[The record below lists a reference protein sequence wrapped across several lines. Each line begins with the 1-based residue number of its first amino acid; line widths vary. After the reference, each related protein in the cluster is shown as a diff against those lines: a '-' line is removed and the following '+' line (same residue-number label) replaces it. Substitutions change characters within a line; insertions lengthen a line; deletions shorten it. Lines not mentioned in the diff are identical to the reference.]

1 MLTAIIIPCYNEA
14 NRFPLNRY
22 LSFLKFKHKV
32 ILYFINDGSTDQT
45 FDVLS
50 KLKKLANDK
59 IQIVS
64 LTKNQGKAEA
74 VRSGMLEAQR
84 NKDIYCFAYLDADL
98 STSLE
103 ECLRL
108 ADRIDSQKELVFG
121 SRIKKNDNNIRVK
134 NSRFIIGR
142 IIAAFISMM
151 LKISV
156 YDTQCGCKIFTLKW
170 SKMVFKDPFLTSWLF
185 DVEIFYR
192 LINKFGRKSIL
203 NKIEEVPLKEWINVD
218 DSKVSLS
225 YGFKV
230 WFDILKIYRYY
241 D

>member
-64 LTKNQGKAEA
+64 LTNNQGKAEA
-74 VRSGMLEAQR
+74 VRCGMLEAQK
-84 NKDIYCFAYLDADL
+84 NKNIYRFAYLDADL
-98 STSLE
+98 SASLE
-103 ECLRL
+103 ECVSL
-108 ADRIDSQKELVFG
+108 ANRVDSKKELIFG
-121 SRIKKNDNNIRVK
+121 SRIKKTDNNIK
-134 NSRFIIGR
+134 NKTSRFIIGR
-142 IIAAFISMM
+142 IIAAFISII
-151 LKISV
+151 LKMPI
-156 YDTQCGCKIFTLKW
+156 YDTQCGCKIFTLEL
-170 SKMVFKDPFLTSWLF
+170 SKIIFKDPFITSWLF

-192 LINKFGRKSIL
+192 LINKFGREQTL
-203 NKIEEVPLKEWINVD
+203 EKIQEVPLKEWINTE
-218 DSKVSLS
+218 DSKVSLK

-230 WFDILKIYRYY
+230 WFDIYKIYKYY